1 MGIDQGIE
9 AILERVEQRLQR
21 IEEMLQLEEAPKE
34 VMSVAEAAEYTGYSK
49 NYLYRLTSDHQIPHY
64 KRGGK
69 LVFNRAELDKWL
81 LHDRVRTD
89 EEVKAEADNYC
100 ALHN

>member
-1 MGIDQGIE
+1 MGIEQ
-9 AILERVEQRLQR
+9 ILVCVERRLTR
-21 IEEMLQLEEAPKE
+21 IEDMLKEAKSKE
-34 VMSVAEAAEYTGYSK
+34 TMSVAEAAEYTGYSK

-69 LVFNRAELDKWL
+69 LVFNRSELDKWL